1 MERLHNLAAKLI
13 AMAVSLVGDADAV
26 RKEMACSQSDF
37 EAYCAGRKAPSQE
50 EFERLVGLIVREQGK
65 LIGANRFAGQSS
77 GEGQGPPG
85 RLIARTSRHGG
96 CIAT

>member
-13 AMAVSLVGDADAV
+13 AMAVSLVGEADEV
-26 RKEMACSQSDF
+26 RKEMACSPSDF

-65 LIGANRFAGQSS
+65 LIGANRDLLAK
-77 GEGQGPPG
+77 
-85 RLIARTSRHGG
+85 AREKDKDLRGG
-96 CIAT
+96 

>member
-13 AMAVSLVGDADAV
+13 AMAVSLGDADAV

-50 EFERLVGLIVREQGK
+50 EFERLVGVIVREQGK
-65 LIGANRFAGQSS
+65 LIGANRDLLAK
-77 GEGQGPPG
+77 
-85 RLIARTSRHGG
+85 AREKDKDLRGG
-96 CIAT
+96 